1 MKRAYLLII
10 LILCFSLISCER
22 IIPERAVFKRGVVSN
37 NVYVSKSAEIKFIP
51 GPAWSFAGDEELLQ
65 MNNVD
70 PSQSEGQICDELSGL
85 QTVYDMSSFSDD
97 GESSVVIIFENKTV
111 NLGISDITLSEYS
124 DKLCESLGEQY
135 AETIISSSKS
145 ETVDFLDKEAVQVS
159 VLINSNGGEICQKYV
174 VFDIGDFFVSVCITS
189 RKGETETDSILKLF
203 ELPDD

>member
-1 MKRAYLLII
+1 
-10 LILCFSLISCER
+10 
-22 IIPERAVFKRGVVSN
+22 
-37 NVYVSKSAEIKFIP
+37 
-51 GPAWSFAGDEELLQ
+51 

-135 AETIISSSKS
+135 AETIISSSNS
-145 ETVDFLDKEAVQVS
+145 ETVDFLD
-159 VLINSNGGEICQKYV
+159 
-174 VFDIGDFFVSVCITS
+174 
-189 RKGETETDSILKLF
+189 
-203 ELPDD
+203 